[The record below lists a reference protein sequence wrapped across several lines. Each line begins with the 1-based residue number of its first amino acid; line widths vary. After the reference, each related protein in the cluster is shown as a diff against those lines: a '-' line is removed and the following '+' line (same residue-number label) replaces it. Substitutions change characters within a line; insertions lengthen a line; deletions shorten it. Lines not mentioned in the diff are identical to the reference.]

1 MKRYNNLFEKIVD
14 LDNIKL
20 AHKNASK
27 GKKHYTEVK
36 MFNTKPDFYA
46 RLIRKMLI
54 EGTYKTSEY
63 KRKFK
68 NDKGKMR
75 EIFVLPYYPDRIIHH
90 AIMQVLEPIWKKTF
104 IANTYQSIKGRG
116 VHKCKKHLENI
127 LLDREITDDIYCF
140 KLDIEKFY
148 PSINN
153 EILKQILRR
162 KIKCKPTLALLDNII
177 DSTEGVPIGNY
188 ISQFFGNLYLTY
200 FDHYMKEVVGCKYYY
215 RYCDDI
221 VILDFSKSRLQEVKD
236 ITFKELSKLKL
247 KVKGNYQIFKVGETP
262 IERPIDFLGF
272 KFYRQCTLLR
282 DSIAESYRKC
292 EARKEVFASYKGWL
306 QHCDGYNL
314 LRKYR
319 KEKLNEN

>member
-90 AIMQVLEPIWKKTF
+90 AIIQVLEPIWKKTF

-116 VHKCKKHLENI
+116 VHKCKKHLETI

-247 KVKGNYQIFKVGETP
+247 KVKGNHQIFKVGETP
-262 IERPIDFLGF
+262 KDRPIDFLGF

-282 DSIAESYRKC
+282 DSIAESYRKSD
-292 EARKEVFASYKGWL
+292 ARKEVFASYNGWL

-314 LRKYR
+314 LLKYR

>member
-27 GKKHYTEVK
+27 GKRHYSEVK
-36 MFNTKPDFYA
+36 MINAKPDFYT

-54 EGTYKTSEY
+54 EGTYNTSEY

-116 VHKCKKHLENI
+116 VHKCKKHLETI

-188 ISQFFGNLYLTY
+188 ISQFFGNPYLTY
-200 FDHYMKEVVGCKYYY
+200 FDHFMKEVVGCKYYY
-215 RYCDDI
+215 R
-221 VILDFSKSRLQEVKD
+221 
-236 ITFKELSKLKL
+236 
-247 KVKGNYQIFKVGETP
+247 
-262 IERPIDFLGF
+262 
-272 KFYRQCTLLR
+272 
-282 DSIAESYRKC
+282 
-292 EARKEVFASYKGWL
+292 
-306 QHCDGYNL
+306 
-314 LRKYR
+314 
-319 KEKLNEN
+319 

>member
-1 MKRYNNLFEKIVD
+1 MKRYSKLFDKIVD

-46 RLIRKMLI
+46 RLIRKILI
-54 EGTYKTSEY
+54 EDTYRTSEY

-90 AIMQVLEPIWKKTF
+90 AIMQVLEPIWRKTF
-104 IANTYQSIKGRG
+104 ITNTYQSIKGRG
-116 VHKCKKHLENI
+116 VHKCKKHLEAV
-127 LLDREITDDIYCF
+127 LLDRNITDDIHCF

-162 KIKCKPTLALLDNII
+162 KIKCKSTLSLLDNII
-177 DSTEGVPIGNY
+177 
-188 ISQFFGNLYLTY
+188 LYQ
-200 FDHYMKEVVGCKYYY
+200 MG
-215 RYCDDI
+215 I
-221 VILDFSKSRLQEVKD
+221 
-236 ITFKELSKLKL
+236 
-247 KVKGNYQIFKVGETP
+247 
-262 IERPIDFLGF
+262 
-272 KFYRQCTLLR
+272 
-282 DSIAESYRKC
+282 
-292 EARKEVFASYKGWL
+292 
-306 QHCDGYNL
+306 
-314 LRKYR
+314 
-319 KEKLNEN
+319 

>member
-1 MKRYNNLFEKIVD
+1 MKRYNHLFEKIVD

-27 GKKHYTEVK
+27 GKRHYSEVK
-36 MFNTKPDFYA
+36 MINAKPDFYA

-68 NDKGKMR
+68 NDKGKVR
-75 EIFVLPYYPDRIIHH
+75 EIFILPYYPDRIIHH
-90 AIMQVLEPIWKKTF
+90 AIMQALEPIWKRTF

-116 VHKCKKHLENI
+116 VHKCKKHLETV

-236 ITFKELSKLKL
+236 IVFVELTKLKL

-282 DSIAESYRKC
+282 DSIAESYRKS
-292 EARKEVFASYKGWL
+292 EARKEVFASYNGWL

-314 LRKYR
+314 MIKYR